1 MPLPPSTLFHAIGAA
16 SVTKAAISMTVATG
30 RSHHTMNRKI
40 AIGVSAAT
48 QTCGRYWPK
57 KLCSCSTP
65 STSDSMT
72 PPVRSPAN
80 QAGPSSAIL
89 S

>member
-1 MPLPPSTLFHAIGAA
+1 MRVTRAA
-16 SVTKAAISMTVATG
+16 TSITVATG
-30 RSHHTMNRKI
+30 ASHQTIKPKI
-40 AIGVSAAT
+40 ASGVSVAT
-48 QTCGRYWPK
+48 DTCGRYCPK

-65 STSDSMT
+65 STTESIT

-80 QAGPSSAIL
+80 QAGPNSAIL

>member
-1 MPLPPSTLFHAIGAA
+1 M
-16 SVTKAAISMTVATG
+16 KA
-30 RSHHTMNRKI
+30 KI
-40 AIGVSAAT
+40 ASGVSAAT
-48 QTCGRYWPK
+48 EACGTNCPK

-65 STSDSMT
+65 STTDSMT

-80 QAGPSSAIL
+80 QAGPNSAIL

>member
-1 MPLPPSTLFHAIGAA
+1 MPVRRSIAWNEAGAI
-16 SVTKAAISMTVATG
+16 SVTSAATSITSATG
-30 RSHHTMNRKI
+30 ASHHTIKAKI

-48 QTCGRYWPK
+48 ETCGTNWPK
-57 KLCSCSTP
+57 KLCNCSTP
-65 STSDSMT
+65 STTDSIT